1 MIFNPKFMAIQ
12 AMLST
17 SKLLQI
23 IYSLFCKKFIIFR
36 ASSYLFGF
44 ISYSASLEINYL
56 IIKI

>member
-23 IYSLFCKKFIIFR
+23 IYSLFCKNFIIFR